1 MSVYKTIIRPV
12 ATYGSETWM
21 MNITH
26 EETLKSFER
35 KILRSIYGPV
45 QDSNDE
51 WRVRTNQE
59 IEALMKEENI
69 VRFIKSQRLAW
80 YGHVNRMEDNKNKD
94 IMKWNPIDR
103 RSRGRPKTRWKDD
116 VEADLPAMKIT
127 NWKTRIEDKLAWKKI
142 VE

>member
-12 ATYGSETWM
+12 VTYGSETWM
-21 MNITH
+21 MKITNKDK
-26 EETLKSFER
+26 LKIFER

-45 QDSNDE
+45 QDSNNE

-80 YGHVNRMEDNKNKD
+80 YGHVNRMEYIK
-94 IMKWNPIDR
+94 M
-103 RSRGRPKTRWKDD
+103 
-116 VEADLPAMKIT
+116 L
-127 NWKTRIEDKLAWKKI
+127 KL
-142 VE
+142 